1 MLVPMT
7 PELGELHR
15 RELLAEA
22 ERRRLARALDR
33 DRSLCWAVRRT
44 LGGALIRADCW
55 LARVPAEQTVPAS
68 LSPVEL

>member
-1 MLVPMT
+1 MLDPMT

-15 RELLAEA
+15 CALLVEA

-44 LGGALIRADCW
+44 LSGALIRAGCW
-55 LARVPAEQTVPAS
+55 LARVPADKAVPAS
-68 LSPVEL
+68 PSAVEL